1 MTLNR
6 ETQITENH
14 VGIESI
20 YGQDLK
26 RNLEKWQ
33 LWNNS
38 WPFFFIAFISI
49 INTGGKKKTHIA
61 YGYVNTVVL
70 RQLIQVSLDSTLIN
84 LLNCWD
90 DS

>member
-26 RNLEKWQ
+26 RNLEK
-33 LWNNS
+33 
-38 WPFFFIAFISI
+38 
-49 INTGGKKKTHIA
+49 
-61 YGYVNTVVL
+61 
-70 RQLIQVSLDSTLIN
+70 
-84 LLNCWD
+84 
-90 DS
+90 